1 MGNEITNLEPKAVWS
16 YFNKLTNIP
25 RPSGH
30 EENVAKFICDF
41 AKEHGFDYT
50 VDEVGSVIIEVPAT
64 LDKKDAPLVILQGHM
79 DMVPVVEDG
88 FTHDFLKD
96 PIDAYIDD
104 DFVKAHH
111 TTLGADNGIAIA
123 LTLAMLED
131 KSLSHGPIR
140 AIFTVEEETSMKG
153 AFNLDKKYLQGDY
166 LINLDSEDN
175 GFLFVNCAGSYDV
188 SVKFNFDVVELDDV
202 QGLSLTINQLA
213 GGHSGADIH
222 LGHANA
228 IKLMATILD
237 DLSDDF
243 DFFVKSLDGGF
254 VRNSIPAKVTSVIA
268 VPNAEKENFLNAFK
282 QCFESQKELYKATD
296 PDMALTVENTEV
308 KSAMGYAQSLDLIHL
323 VRSLPSGIIRMSPDF
338 KNIVETSINLGV
350 AVTSKQCIDLCMLG
364 RSLNDTALSDI
375 INTVKAH
382 CYLLDNVDVVADN
395 RHEPW
400 SSPSQNRLIDVLNES
415 YQQVTGSKFEIT
427 ALHAGVECANF
438 AKKNEALQLI
448 SIGPTILNPHSI
460 KERVDI
466 KGVNDIYLTVRRA
479 LAML

>member
-96 PIDAYIDD
+96 PIDAYIDG

-166 LINLDSEDN
+166 RINLDSEDN

-188 SVKFNFDVVELDDV
+188 S
-202 QGLSLTINQLA
+202 
-213 GGHSGADIH
+213 
-222 LGHANA
+222 
-228 IKLMATILD
+228 LML
-237 DLSDDF
+237 
-243 DFFVKSLDGGF
+243 
-254 VRNSIPAKVTSVIA
+254 
-268 VPNAEKENFLNAFK
+268 
-282 QCFESQKELYKATD
+282 
-296 PDMALTVENTEV
+296 
-308 KSAMGYAQSLDLIHL
+308 
-323 VRSLPSGIIRMSPDF
+323 
-338 KNIVETSINLGV
+338 
-350 AVTSKQCIDLCMLG
+350 
-364 RSLNDTALSDI
+364 
-375 INTVKAH
+375 
-382 CYLLDNVDVVADN
+382 
-395 RHEPW
+395 
-400 SSPSQNRLIDVLNES
+400 
-415 YQQVTGSKFEIT
+415 
-427 ALHAGVECANF
+427 
-438 AKKNEALQLI
+438 
-448 SIGPTILNPHSI
+448 
-460 KERVDI
+460 
-466 KGVNDIYLTVRRA
+466 
-479 LAML
+479 